1 MKLYTKQ
8 QLEIIKVIKKDNTD
22 RTPLDGV
29 HFDGDTAL
37 VTNGHLLYSL
47 ENLNPIQAGNW
58 QANSVK
64 WEKNPKPVTIPRG
77 DIETALKMT
86 PKPDKSNPEI
96 VNQYAI
102 GENSGE
108 ELGDSTIQLFGGN
121 NIKSYNP
128 GRFPDYKR
136 VLPDKSL
143 YTLKVGV
150 DPDYLI
156 RIATQMK
163 KLDSL
168 VIMSFKP
175 DSKTGDIQNNP
186 VFFEA
191 QDSDRTLKAEAVI
204 MPKRI

>member
-1 MKLYTKQ
+1 M
-8 QLEIIKVIKKDNTD
+8 
-22 RTPLDGV
+22 
-29 HFDGDTAL
+29 
-37 VTNGHLLYSL
+37 S
-47 ENLNPIQAGNW
+47 
-58 QANSVK
+58 
-64 WEKNPKPVTIPRG
+64 
-77 DIETALKMT
+77 
-86 PKPDKSNPEI
+86 
-96 VNQYAI
+96 QYAI
-102 GENSGE
+102 GESSPGGGENSVQ
-108 ELGDSTIQLFGGN
+108 SFKGN
-121 NIKSYNP
+121 SFECNKP
-128 GRFPDYKR
+128 GRVPDYKR
-136 VLPDKSL
+136 VLPDKEE
-143 YTLKVGV
+143 YTLKVGI

>member
-1 MKLYTKQ
+1 MKLYTKK
-8 QLEIIKVIKKDNTD
+8 QLEIIKVISKNGYNSA
-22 RTPLDGV
+22 LDGV

-64 WEKNPKPVTIPRG
+64 WEKNHKPVTIPRG